1 MLVEEIFREPETD
14 TLAERDKVQVDAP
27 GIPHDLKKLLQYAQT
42 MFTKRDRDSPKE
54 RERERKRD
62 RERQRETERD
72 KDKTISQKHTQTQTG
87 DKDSRD
93 KTKRI
98 TEAS

>member
-42 MFTKRDRDSPKE
+42 LFTKRNKDSPKE
-54 RERERKRD
+54 RERERRN

-72 KDKTISQKHTQTQTG
+72 KDKTIIQNTHKHEQETNTAEA
-87 DKDSRD
+87 
-93 KTKRI
+93 KRKK